1 MLSPAGLFTGSL
13 IAGKGGNIFKA
24 RPGRVNMLTQQAMGW
39 NRRKRD
45 NLHQVLA
52 HRYVKIT
59 ERAKVEAASFSDFK
73 KEHNLDQETIQQW
86 VYDVRQWTVTDR
98 VYAPGCTEGLRVDI
112 ENITVTL

>member
-1 MLSPAGLFTGSL
+1 MS
-13 IAGKGGNIFKA
+13 K
-24 RPGRVNMLTQQAMGW
+24 RRVNMLTQQAMGW

-86 VYDVRQWTVTDR
+86 VYDVRQWAVTER

-112 ENITVTL
+112 ENITVTLLRRKQDLYRQH

>member
-1 MLSPAGLFTGSL
+1 
-13 IAGKGGNIFKA
+13 
-24 RPGRVNMLTQQAMGW
+24 
-39 NRRKRD
+39 
-45 NLHQVLA
+45 
-52 HRYVKIT
+52 IT